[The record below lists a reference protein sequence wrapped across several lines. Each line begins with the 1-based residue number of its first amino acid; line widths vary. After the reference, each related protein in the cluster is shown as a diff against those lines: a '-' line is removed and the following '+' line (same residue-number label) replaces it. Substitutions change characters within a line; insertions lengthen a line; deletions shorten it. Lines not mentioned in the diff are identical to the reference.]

1 MRPIPAAAVALLL
14 LLLPGASQPPAERI
28 ARATNIPVEEWTAMA
43 AGRTLTY
50 RINGDFWAL
59 EHYYT
64 GTNHVTLQLYDG
76 SCMEGTWD
84 YLRPALLLPLGRP
97 GHILLPPRPPRR
109 RDPDHRAAERRR
121 HPDDPEHDRRN
132 RRAAD
137 LRPGANQLTGTT
149 PAAPGI
155 GHWYLECSIVVAGD
169 PTDCRQSSRWTRSLR
184 SWRSWASNDSVAIG
198 RASSRFSEIGSPV
211 SSQ

>member
-14 LLLPGASQPPAERI
+14 LLLPAASQPPAERI
-28 ARATNIPVEEWTAMA
+28 ARATDIPVEEWTAMA

-59 EHYYT
+59 EHYYP

-76 SCMEGTWD
+76 SCMQGTWD
-84 YLRPALLLPLGRP
+84 YAAPLYCFHWDGQGTSCFRHARL
-97 GHILLPPRPPRR
+97 GDEILIIEQL
-109 RDPDHRAAERRR
+109 ERRR

-137 LRPGANQLTGTT
+137 LRPGANQLTCTT

-155 GHWYLECSIVVAGD
+155 GHL
-169 PTDCRQSSRWTRSLR
+169 TR
-184 SWRSWASNDSVAIG
+184 A
-198 RASSRFSEIGSPV
+198 
-211 SSQ
+211 